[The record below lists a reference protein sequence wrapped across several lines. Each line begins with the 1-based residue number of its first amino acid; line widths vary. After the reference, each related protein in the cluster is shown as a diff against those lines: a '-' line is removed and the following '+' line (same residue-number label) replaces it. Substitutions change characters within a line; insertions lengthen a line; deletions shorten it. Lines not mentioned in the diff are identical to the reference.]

1 MTFINPNYPKS
12 KSILSCSQ
20 NINLIVHGQGVFI
33 FKNESNECSF
43 TIYNKD
49 KSSGLRVHFTLDA
62 VRVHE
67 LPSDKLLIDETNT
80 HGLTDKKGAYYWFS
94 IDSQNQQL
102 YAGIGEARMDNIIYE
117 YYFDQTESVKSFL
130 ESLVTIYIPD
140 ECLFLKPLRLLRD
153 PITSNIPLLVKS
165 TNKLTMDDIATN
177 ESLPESNL
185 SLMGQKL
192 YSCVSG
198 EKFVL
203 DPDFVEAIEYNI
215 RTPGCWCYDKLIEKS
230 TEFDPKKPNL
240 LETYLRITLGQN
252 NGESPGIPYVME
264 IWPSNHYSP
273 IHNHGGANAII
284 RVLNGTINVNL
295 YSFLCEDE
303 EGIEPFNNIDFDK
316 DDITWISP
324 TLNQVHQLRN
334 IDQDNTCITIQC
346 YMYDTEDKDHYDYF
360 DYIGDKGKK
369 YQFEPD
375 SDMDFVKF
383 QELIFKQW
391 NNRPKKDSMLKSIID
406 LVKKMIL

>member
-12 KSILSCSQ
+12 KAILLNEQ

-49 KSSGLRVHFTLDA
+49 KSNGLRVHFTLDA
-62 VRVHE
+62 VRVKE
-67 LPSDKLLIDETNT
+67 LLNESELIDETNN
-80 HGLTDKKGAYYWFS
+80 HGLVDKKGAYYWFS
-94 IDSQNQQL
+94 LDSQNQQL
-102 YAGIGEARMDNIIYE
+102 FAGIGESRIDNIIYE
-117 YYFDQTESVKSFL
+117 YYFDQTESVKLFL
-130 ESLVTIYIPD
+130 ESLVTIDISKD
-140 ECLFLKPLRLLRD
+140 SLSLTSLRLLRD
-153 PITSNIPLLVKS
+153 PITSSIPLLVKS
-165 TNKLTMDDIATN
+165 TNELTMDDIAKN
-177 ESLPESNL
+177 DYLPESNL
-185 SLMGQKL
+185 SLMSQKL
-192 YSCVSG
+192 YNCVSG
-198 EKFVL
+198 KKFIL
-203 DPDFVEAIEYNI
+203 EPDFIEAIEYNI
-215 RTPGCWCYDKLIEKS
+215 RTPGCWCYNKLLEKS

-264 IWPSNHYSP
+264 IWPPNHYSP

-303 EGIEPFNNIDFDK
+303 EGIEPFNNVDFIK
-316 DDITWISP
+316 DNITWISP

-334 IDQDNTCITIQC
+334 IDQENTCITVQC

-369 YQFEPD
+369 YKFEPD

-383 QELIFKQW
+383 KELMFEQW
-391 NNRPKKDSMLKSIID
+391 NNRPNKDSFIKFIIN
-406 LVKKMIL
+406 LINKRIF